1 MITNS
6 FLLEFNQQR
15 YLMDIVFI
23 RELEIETVIGVY
35 DWEREIKQ
43 LVVIDLEMGMD
54 NRLPASTDNI
64 DDALNYKA
72 VGKRIISFIEA
83 SEFQLV
89 ETMAERVAEIVQN
102 EFGVSWLKLQINK
115 RGALRGAMD
124 VGVIIERGSQ

>member
-1 MITNS
+1 MITDS
-6 FLLEFNQQR
+6 FSSKFNQQR

-64 DDALNYKA
+64 EDALNYKA
-72 VGKRIISFIEA
+72 VGKRIISFIQA

-124 VGVIIERGSQ
+124 VGVIIERGSR